1 MAPAAEAPG
10 SAGVPVPSPAP
21 EHGAD
26 RCDVLVVGAGPT
38 GLTLAL
44 ALAAAGVS
52 VRLVDAAGDRVHE
65 SRALGVQPRTLEVLR
80 PLGVAAPLIER
91 GNPAVRLRLT
101 AGHRVARVPLFD
113 LGLDD
118 TAFPYLLFVSQAET
132 EAVLAERLAERGL
145 RAERRVT
152 FESFRHDAEGLRCI
166 VRHPDGTPETIRTR
180 WLVGCDGVQS
190 TVRQEAAI
198 PFLGGRYP
206 QTFLLADLPADGL
219 EAGAVN
225 AWFGPAG
232 PLFFFPLERP
242 APWRLITMRPRGRG
256 EEQPAAVTL
265 AELQAAADAG
275 TGGAV
280 RLGQPVWA
288 SAFRVH
294 HRGAVRYRNGRVFLA
309 GDAAHVHSPAGA
321 QGMNTG
327 IQDAVN
333 LAWKLALVLRGA
345 PEALLDSY
353 DAERRPVGEFVLRFT
368 DRAFTVA
375 TSQRALLRAVR
386 SRLVP
391 HVLPWAL
398 RVRVGRRWA
407 FRTVSELGITYR
419 HSPQVE
425 PGRGG
430 PGPRPGDRLPDARV
444 LRAGADLWLQQAMSG
459 QAFTLLLCGPSEAWD
474 GPAVAHLAERFAPFL
489 VVRRLSPDR
498 PATEPSADLADAGG
512 ALRRLGVRQATQFV
526 VRPDG
531 HIGHR
536 ADDAD
541 LAGTE
546 LYLARW
552 LPPARAHGAEDE
564 GEPPR
569 RVAAGTAP

>member
-1 MAPAAEAPG
+1 
-10 SAGVPVPSPAP
+10 VPSPAP
-21 EHGAD
+21 GHAGE

-44 ALAAAGVS
+44 ALAAWGVS

-80 PLGVAAPLIER
+80 PLGGATPLVER

-101 AGHRVARVPLFD
+101 AGRRVARVPLFD

-132 EAVLAERLAERGL
+132 EAVLAERLAGRGR
-145 RAERRVT
+145 RAERNMT

-166 VRHPDGTPETIRTR
+166 VRHADGTPETIRTR
-180 WLVGCDGVQS
+180 WLVGCDGAHS
-190 TVRQEAAI
+190 SVRQEAAI

-225 AWFGPAG
+225 TYLGPAG

-242 APWRLITMRPRGRG
+242 APWRLITMRPRSR
-256 EEQPAAVTL
+256 EDEQPAAVTL
-265 AELQAAADAG
+265 AELQAAADMS

-280 RLGQPVWA
+280 RLGQPVWTN
-288 SAFRVH
+288 AFRVH

-368 DRAFTVA
+368 DRAFTAA
-375 TSQRALLRAVR
+375 TSQRALLRFVR

-398 RVRVGRRWA
+398 RPRIGRRWA
-407 FRTVSELGITYR
+407 FRTVSELGISYR

-425 PGRGG
+425 RGRGG
-430 PGPRPGDRLPDARV
+430 PGPQPGDRLPDARV
-444 LRAGADLWLQQAMSG
+444 LRAGADLWLQQATG
-459 QAFTLLLCGPSEAWD
+459 GTAFCLLLCGPPEGWD
-474 GPAVAHLAERFAPFL
+474 APAVAHLAERFAPFL
-489 VVRRLSPDR
+489 VVHRLSPDR
-498 PATEPSADLADAGG
+498 PGAERTADLVDRDG
-512 ALRRLGVRQATQFV
+512 ALHRLGVRQYTHFV

-531 HIGHR
+531 HIGYR

-541 LAGTE
+541 LAGAQ

-552 LPPARAHGAEDE
+552 LPPGRARGTEDE
-564 GEPPR
+564 GERPPR
-569 RVAAGTAP
+569 LEAGTATP